1 MMIVREASL
10 YCVYNPRWNCDD
22 CEWRR
27 HCTVCTTIG
36 GMVMTVC
43 TILGGTVMT
52 VREASLYCVYNPGW
66 NGDDCE
72 GGVTVLCVQ
81 P

>member
-1 MMIVREASL
+1 MTVREASL
-10 YCVYNPRWNCDD
+10 YCVYNPGWNGDD

-27 HCTVCTTIG
+27 HCTVCTTLG
-36 GMVMTVC
+36 GM
-43 TILGGTVMT
+43 VMT

-72 GGVTVLCVQ
+72 
-81 P
+81 

>member
-1 MMIVREASL
+1 M
-10 YCVYNPRWNCDD
+10 
-22 CEWRR
+22 
-27 HCTVCTTIG
+27 TVCTTIG

-43 TILGGTVMT
+43 TILGGMVMT

-72 GGVTVLCVQ
+72 VT
-81 P
+81 